1 MQGVWAVHFFPE
13 GLQADESAQY
23 HAFLLVSMR
32 TGTKV
37 LRTGEDLDELS
48 AQQAD
53 FVLDSRTVF
62 AGNLLQASRIVQV
75 DSFAS
80 HPLHIRLQQTGLP
93 SSAVQELVYSVS
105 CTVHVAPS
113 LPELTLPCRY
123 VNFKVCCMRDKA
135 WPAGLM

>member
-1 MQGVWAVHFFPE
+1 MQGLWAVHFFPE
-13 GLQADESAQY
+13 GLQADELAEY
-23 HAFLLVSMR
+23 HAFLLVGMR

-75 DSFAS
+75 GSSAL
-80 HPLHIRLQQTGLP
+80 HPLYDWLLQTEMLLQQFRSL
-93 SSAVQELVYSVS
+93 SA
-105 CTVHVAPS
+105 AP
-113 LPELTLPCRY
+113 
-123 VNFKVCCMRDKA
+123 
-135 WPAGLM
+135 PALYMGHSYCQN